1 MRGLFIT
8 GTGTEVGKT
17 HVAAMIARALVAE
30 GRRVGVYKPAA
41 SGCGRE
47 GNDPTTGELVSGDAV
62 ALWDAAGRPLTLE
75 RVCPQRFE
83 APLAPHLAAAAEGR
97 QIDEALLAGGAA
109 YWRDECDILIVEGA
123 GGLMSPLAD
132 EMYNA
137 DLAAALAYPL
147 VVVSENALGTI
158 HHTLTTL
165 IAAAAFEDGLRIA
178 GIVLNHT
185 RESQTRSSAH
195 GGDVDVSEADL
206 SIATNRGELARRAVP
221 EVLAEVFYADSEF
234 RTPVDWYALAK

>member
-17 HVAAMIARALVAE
+17 YVAAMIARALVAE

-41 SGCGRE
+41 SGCRRE
-47 GNDPTTGELVSGDAV
+47 GDGLVADDAV
-62 ALWDAAGRPLTLE
+62 VLWEAAGRPATLE
-75 RVCPQRFE
+75 HVCPQRFE

-97 QIDEALLAGGAA
+97 QIDEALLASGAA
-109 YWRDECDILIVEGA
+109 YWRDECEILIVEGA
-123 GGLMSPLAD
+123 GGLMSPLA
-132 EMYNA
+132 EETYNA
-137 DLAAALAYPL
+137 DLASALGFPL

-165 IAAAAFEDGLRIA
+165 IAAAAYDDGLPIA

-185 RESQTRSSAH
+185 HESQAQPSGH
-195 GGDVDVSEADL
+195 GGIDVSV
-206 SIATNRGELARRAVP
+206 ATNRDELARRAVP
-221 EVLAEVFYADSEF
+221 EVLAEVHYGDREF
-234 RTPVDWYALAK
+234 RERVDWCALAE